1 MTCRAPWQA
10 AAVLAVLGLTAAA
23 RAEVKDAAELL
34 PAQTLACVEVR
45 QPERLAREISA
56 LVKGSALDDMP
67 AVMAKFREKLGDN
80 MPFYFFNEA
89 AVMSL
94 LFSPEM
100 INECGRVQG
109 GVVAVTGI
117 NKDGPEVV
125 GVVLAGDSNLP
136 TFYLRAMLTADYSVR
151 GVAEAEGVRIYRERR
166 QIYQPAVAGQPA
178 PAPTWQDSGPFMALL
193 PSTIVLGSTAQGV
206 KDVIVR
212 FKGKSSEPSLASLAS
227 YKEAAK
233 QRDKPGL
240 FAYTDLAALAE
251 RMDKAGQE
259 LGPMERQWRVVKAAV
274 NPKAVRGATASLT
287 LQNGVVELKARVD
300 LDPKQSS
307 PLVDLLTA
315 KSASPDALFF
325 TPRDGLLTLSLNLN
339 DGEKRWGTLMELID
353 SLDKPGPGE
362 AERPAPS
369 KALKELEDRV
379 KLNVAKDVL
388 GRLTG
393 AAVVLDG
400 PVKGS
405 METYTVPRPGGP
417 GPQGAGH
424 GMAQYEALPFGRPSL
439 LVLQAADADA
449 AKYLEEQGVPKL
461 IGLGTGEPPAPI
473 RQDVDGRSIST
484 VAAGAAEGLF
494 GSKNLYVG
502 REGAFVVIGPD
513 RKEVVAALA
522 AGARKEGLLG
532 DDKTAAAVKDLED
545 PLAVGVFSL
554 GKGIVDVFKLVERQ
568 TPAPAFTTAVAGP
581 GPAPVPKPEE
591 KPPAP
596 PQLSKRAEKTIAD
609 AAKAVDALPPTV
621 FSLGH
626 TPDGLTL
633 EIKQT
638 GLKGVSVKVIDLF
651 IHSSLDRVVE
661 MQSPAR
667 P

>member
-1 MTCRAPWQA
+1 MTIRSPWRI
-10 AAVLAVLGLTAAA
+10 AAVLAVLTLAAAA

-56 LVKGSALDDMP
+56 LVKGSELDDMP

-89 AVMSL
+89 AMMSL
-94 LFSPEM
+94 VFSPEM

-109 GVVAVTGI
+109 GVFAVTGI
-117 NKDGPEVV
+117 NKDGPEMV

-151 GVAEAEGVRIYRERR
+151 GVAEVEGVRIYREHR
-166 QIYQPAVAGQPA
+166 QIYHPALPGQP
-178 PAPTWQDSGPFMALL
+178 PPMPTWEDAGPFMALL
-193 PSTIVLGSTAQGV
+193 PSTIVLGSSAQCV

-212 FKGKSSEPSLASLAS
+212 FKGKSSEPSLASVAS
-227 YKEAAK
+227 YKAAAK

-240 FAYTDLAALAE
+240 FAYTDLAALAQ
-251 RMDKAGQE
+251 RMDEAGKD
-259 LGPMERQWRVVKAAV
+259 LGPMEREWRVVKAAV
-274 NPKAVRGATASLT
+274 NPKAVRGAVASLT
-287 LQNGVVELKARVD
+287 LQNGAVELKARVD
-300 LDPKQSS
+300 LDPKESS

-315 KSASPDALFF
+315 KSASPDVLDF
-325 TPRDGLLTLSLNLN
+325 TPHDGLLTLSLNLN
-339 DGEKRWGTLMELID
+339 DGEKRWGKLMELID

-369 KALKELEDRV
+369 KVLKELEDRV

-393 AAVVLDG
+393 AAVVMDA
-400 PVKGS
+400 PVKTTLS
-405 METYTVPRPGGP
+405 YMEAPRPGGP
-417 GPQGAGH
+417 PAVAH
-424 GMAQYEALPFGRPSL
+424 TTEVESLPFGRPSL
-439 LVLQAADADA
+439 LVLQATDADA

-502 REGAFVVIGPD
+502 REGAFLVIGPD
-513 RKEVVAALA
+513 RKEVAAALT
-522 AGARKEGLLG
+522 AGAKKAGLLG
-532 DDKTAAAVKDLED
+532 EEKTAAAVKALED

-554 GKGIVDVFKLVERQ
+554 GKGIVEIFKQVERPVQ
-568 TPAPAFTTAVAGP
+568 AFRPVP
-581 GPAPVPKPEE
+581 GPLPPPGGGDQPPEAPKM
-591 KPPAP
+591 
-596 PQLSKRAEKTIAD
+596 SKRAEKTIED
-609 AAKAVDALPPTV
+609 AAKAVEPLPPTV
-621 FSLGH
+621 LSLGR
-626 TPDGLTL
+626 TTDGLTL

-638 GLKGVSVKVIDLF
+638 GLKGVSVKVIDLL
-651 IHSSLDRVVE
+651 INASLDRMLE
-661 MQSPAR
+661 MQNPR

>member
-1 MTCRAPWQA
+1 VTIRSPWRI
-10 AAVLAVLGLTAAA
+10 AAVLAVLTLTAAA

-56 LVKGSALDDMP
+56 LVKSSELDDMP
-67 AVMAKFREKLGDN
+67 AVMAKFREKVGDN

-89 AVMSL
+89 AMMSL
-94 LFSPEM
+94 VFSPEM
-100 INECGRVQG
+100 INECGRIQG
-109 GVVAVTGI
+109 GVFAVTNV

-136 TFYLRAMLTADYSVR
+136 TFFLRGMLTADFNVR
-151 GVAEAEGVRIYRERR
+151 GVGEAEGVRIYREHR
-166 QIYQPAVAGQPA
+166 QVYHPALPGQP
-178 PAPTWQDSGPFMALL
+178 PPMPTWEDSGPFMALL
-193 PSTIVLGSTAQGV
+193 PSTIVLGSSAQGV

-212 FKGKSSEPSLASLAS
+212 FKGKSSEPSLASVAS

-240 FAYTDLAALAE
+240 FAYTDLAALAQ
-251 RMDKAGQE
+251 RMDEAGKD
-259 LGPMERQWRVVKAAV
+259 LGPMEREWRVVKAAV

-287 LQNGVVELKARVD
+287 LQNGAIELKARVD

-315 KSASPDALFF
+315 KAASPDVLHF

-339 DGEKRWGTLMELID
+339 EGEKRWGKLMELID
-353 SLDKPGPGE
+353 SLDAPGPGE
-362 AERPAPS
+362 AERPSPS

-393 AAVVLDG
+393 AAVVLDA
-400 PVKGS
+400 PVTTTMTS
-405 METYTVPRPGGP
+405 IESPRPGGP
-417 GPQGAGH
+417 PPVPFTT
-424 GMAQYEALPFGRPSL
+424 QYQVPPFGRPSL
-439 LVLQAADADA
+439 LVLQATDADA

-484 VAAGAAEGLF
+484 VAAGGVEGLF

-513 RKEVVAALA
+513 RKEVAAALA
-522 AGARKEGLLG
+522 AGAKKTGLLG
-532 DDKTAAAVKDLED
+532 EDKTAAAVKDLEG

-554 GKGIVDVFKLVERQ
+554 GKGIVEIFKQVER
-568 TPAPAFTTAVAGP
+568 PAPTFRPDLPPPPGAGD
-581 GPAPVPKPEE
+581 
-591 KPPAP
+591 KPPEAP
-596 PQLSKRAEKTIAD
+596 KMSKRAEKTIED
-609 AAKAVDALPPTV
+609 AAKAVEPLPPTV
-621 FSLGH
+621 LSLGR

-638 GLKGVSVKVIDLF
+638 GLKGVSVKVIDLL
-651 IHSSLDRVVE
+651 INSSLDRTLE
-661 MQSPAR
+661 MRNPR